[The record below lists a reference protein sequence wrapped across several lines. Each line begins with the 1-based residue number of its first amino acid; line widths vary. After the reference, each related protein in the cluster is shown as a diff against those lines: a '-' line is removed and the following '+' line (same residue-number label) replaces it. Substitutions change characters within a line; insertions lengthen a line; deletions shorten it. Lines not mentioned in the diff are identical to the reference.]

1 MKHRLF
7 QPSSKV
13 VSARVAIMPSQ
24 ISPEAS
30 NLHGP
35 RILALHGGGTN
46 ERIFRAQC
54 RVLEAS
60 LRAHGFRFV
69 YVEAPFPSVPGPDVL
84 SVYSKWGPF
93 KAWLRSPDVLVP
105 APQDIYAVEYSIA
118 TAVHADDLQGAT
130 GAWVAVMGFSQGAR
144 LAASLLLQQQ
154 QRFVGNF
161 NFSFGLLLAGRGP
174 LLDLCPELEASE
186 KDTHLYIPTI
196 HVHGLLDPGL
206 AHHRK
211 MYELCCDPGTTRLV
225 TWDGDHRLPIKT
237 ADVQKVVSATLD
249 MARGAGIL

>member
-1 MKHRLF
+1 M
-7 QPSSKV
+7 
-13 VSARVAIMPSQ
+13 VSARVPFAPPP
-24 ISPEAS
+24 ISPEAEAS
-30 NLHGP
+30 TLRWP

-46 ERIFRAQC
+46 ARIFRAQC

-60 LRAHGFRFV
+60 LKAHGFRLV
-69 YVEAPFPSVPGPDVL
+69 YAEAPFPSVPGPDVL
-84 SVYSKWGPF
+84 SVYAKWGHF

-105 APQDIYAVEYSIA
+105 AQQDIYAVEDAIA
-118 TAVHADDLQGAT
+118 TAMHTDDLRGAS

-154 QRFVGNF
+154 QRFVSRF
-161 NFSFGLLLAGRGP
+161 NFRFGLLLAGREP

-186 KDTHLYIPTI
+186 KDTRLFIPTI
-196 HVHGLLDPGL
+196 HVQGLRDPGL

-211 MYELCCDPGTTRLV
+211 MYDFCCDPGTRRLV

-237 ADVQKVVSATLD
+237 ADVQKVVSVTLE
-249 MARGAGIL
+249 MARAAGVLEIPTACLSF